1 MRIAPQIRKIVTR
14 DRQAGEPLEKWEVR
28 TTVPGPG
35 GVPKQVKRRFT
46 TQRAAVEFLN
56 ETVSGKVTGTAVAPS
71 KLTVTQAVEA
81 YLERVELRKR
91 TSTHTAYRYA
101 LRPVVEQ
108 LGTIPVQKLTEA
120 DVERLVKA
128 MREGTAGHVKWK
140 ATSVNPML
148 ARLRKVLDDLV
159 RTGVVA
165 RNVAQYVESVPVP
178 HAEKYEAPT
187 WTRAQVAAFRALI
200 TADRLE
206 HVWYLALL
214 LGLRRGELGGMRW
227 ADIDF
232 TAAVIH
238 VRGNRVAVPGGSE
251 TGGTK
256 TVASERS
263 LPLPAP
269 MVAVLKKAKKRQA
282 AERLAAGPRY
292 RDEGWVVC
300 NRYGRPLHPDTI
312 SDKWAA
318 AVKAAKLPYISLHPA
333 RHTALTL
340 LHLGGKATA
349 DIAAIAGHRDAA
361 FTVRRYTHSQPESL
375 RDALDYLSSDVIED
389 GGSGAAGES

>member
-1 MRIAPQIRKIVTR
+1 MRLAPQIRKIETR
-14 DRQAGEPLEKWEVR
+14 NRRGEPVDKWEVR

-35 GVPKQVKRRFT
+35 GVPRQTKKRFA
-46 TQRAAVEFLN
+46 TQRAAVDFLN
-56 ETVSGKVTGTAVAPS
+56 ETISGKVTGSVVAPS
-71 KLTVTQAVEA
+71 KMTVAQAVEA

-91 TSTHTAYRYA
+91 KSTHTAYRYA
-101 LRPVVEQ
+101 LRPVVEE
-108 LGTIPVQKLTEA
+108 LGDIRVQKLTEA

-128 MREGTAGHVKWK
+128 LREGTTKHGRWK
-140 ATSVNPML
+140 ATTVNPML
-148 ARLRKVLDDLV
+148 SRLRKVLDDLV
-159 RTGVVA
+159 RNGVVP

-178 HAEKYEAPT
+178 HEERYEAPT
-187 WTRAQVAAFRALI
+187 WTRKQVAEFKKSI
-200 TADRLE
+200 TEDPLE
-206 HVWYLALL
+206 HVWHLAL

-263 LPLPAP
+263 LPLSAP
-269 MVAVLKKAKKRQA
+269 MVTVLKKAKKRQA
-282 AERLAAGPRY
+282 AEKLAAGPRY
-292 RDEGWVVC
+292 RDEDWVVC

-340 LHLGGKATA
+340 LHLGGVPTA

-361 FTVRRYTHSQPESL
+361 FTVRRYTHSQPDSL
-375 RDALDYLSSDVIED
+375 RAAADYLSSDVIED
-389 GGSGAAGES
+389 DEAGAAGE

>member
-1 MRIAPQIRKIVTR
+1 MSPA
-14 DRQAGEPLEKWEVR
+14 QATP
-28 TTVPGPG
+28 
-35 GVPKQVKRRFT
+35 
-46 TQRAAVEFLN
+46 
-56 ETVSGKVTGTAVAPS
+56 ETGDPAVAR
-71 KLTVTQAVEA
+71 LLDQLRATEMWLADARDTAT
-81 YLERVELRKR
+81 ELANRR
-91 TSTHTAYRYA
+91 ATLLATLHRRGISIRALAAESRLSRSAYRYA

-108 LGTIPVQKLTEA
+108 LGAIPVQKLTEA
-120 DVERLVKA
+120 DVERLVKV
-128 MREGTAGHVKWK
+128 MREGTTKHGKWR

-159 RTGVVA
+159 RTGVVT

-178 HAEKYEAPT
+178 HEERYEAPT
-187 WTRAQVAAFRALI
+187 WTRKQVSVFKKAI
-200 TADRLE
+200 IEDPLE
-206 HVWYLALL
+206 HAWHLAL

-227 ADIDF
+227 EDVDF
-232 TAAVIH
+232 AAGVIH

-269 MVAVLKKAKKRQA
+269 IVTVLKKAKKRQA
-282 AERLAAGPRY
+282 AEKLAAGPRY
-292 RDEGWVVC
+292 RGTGEWVVC
-300 NRYGRPLHPDTI
+300 NSYGRPLHPDTI
-312 SDKWAA
+312 SDKWSA
-318 AVKAAKLPYISLHPA
+318 AVKAAGLPYISLHPA

-340 LHLGGKATA
+340 MHLGGKATA

-389 GGSGAAGES
+389 DDAGAVGES

>member
-1 MRIAPQIRKIVTR
+1 MRIAPQIRKIETR
-14 DRQAGEPLEKWEVR
+14 NRRTGESVERWEVR

-35 GVPKQVKRRFT
+35 GVPRQTRKRFG

-56 ETVSGKVTGTAVAPS
+56 ETISGKVTGSAVAPS
-71 KLTVTQAVEA
+71 KMTVAQAVEA

-91 TSTHTAYRYA
+91 KSTHTAYRYA
-101 LRPVVEQ
+101 LRPVVEL
-108 LGTIPVQKLTEA
+108 LGIIPVQKLTEA

-128 MREGTAGHVKWK
+128 MREGTTQHGKWK

-159 RTGVVA
+159 RTGVVP

-178 HAEKYEAPT
+178 HTEKYEAPT
-187 WTRAQVAAFRALI
+187 WTRKQVTAFKASI
-200 TADRLE
+200 TEDRLE
-206 HVWYLALL
+206 HVWHMALL

-227 ADIDF
+227 SDIDF
-232 TAAVIH
+232 TAGVIH

-263 LPLPAP
+263 LPLSAP

-282 AERLAAGPRY
+282 AEKLAAGPRY

-300 NRYGRPLHPDTI
+300 NKYGRPLHPDTI
-312 SDKWAA
+312 SDKWAE
-318 AVKAAKLPYISLHPA
+318 AVKAAGLPYISLHPA

-340 LHLGGKATA
+340 MHLGGKATA

-389 GGSGAAGES
+389 DEAGAAGE